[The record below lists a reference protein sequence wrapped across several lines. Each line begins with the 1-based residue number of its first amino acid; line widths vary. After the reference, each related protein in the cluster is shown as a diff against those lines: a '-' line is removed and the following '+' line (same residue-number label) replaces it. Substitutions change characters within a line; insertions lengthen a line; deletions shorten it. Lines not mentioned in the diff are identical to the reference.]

1 MNRGLMMSD
10 VIKLYPK
17 DAAMNPDNV
26 LEQAIGKY
34 EKVFIL
40 GWNKDGLMDAR
51 VTLNLAQM
59 ELNWLL
65 DQFKMRLVGGD
76 YADTHL
82 EDDE

>member
-1 MNRGLMMSD
+1 MMSD